1 MACAESTKTRRHE
14 SSAMTRAYVLLRT
27 AVNHRKQAIRILE
40 RQAGVVAA
48 DLVEGPP
55 DIVLI
60 IEAADRHEL
69 ASILAKA
76 MASVESMTDGIELL
90 PTQTRRRSKPNY

>member
-1 MACAESTKTRRHE
+1 M
-14 SSAMTRAYVLLRT
+14 RAYVLLHS
-27 AVNHRKQAIRILE
+27 AENHRRQAVKILQ

-60 IEAADRHEL
+60 IEANDRQEL
-69 ASILAKA
+69 ATVLVKA
-76 MASVESMTDGIELL
+76 MASVENMTDGLELL
-90 PTQTRRRSKPNY
+90 PTRARRPGKSKALAA